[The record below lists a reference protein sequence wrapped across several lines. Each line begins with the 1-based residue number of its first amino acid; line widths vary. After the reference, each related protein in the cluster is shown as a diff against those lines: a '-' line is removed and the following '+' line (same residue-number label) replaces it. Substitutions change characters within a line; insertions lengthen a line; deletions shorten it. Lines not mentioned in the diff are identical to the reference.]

1 MPSMSTSLAFIQLKQ
16 EHYGT
21 ESEEYTDHGAT
32 GCCRSRTGATSNPAS
47 GRLFSVAYDMPTD
60 KRVTEWHKLCAD
72 LEQVLSRKPHKDAEI
87 PDWANR
93 VYALYVS

>member
-1 MPSMSTSLAFIQLKQ
+1 
-16 EHYGT
+16 
-21 ESEEYTDHGAT
+21 
-32 GCCRSRTGATSNPAS
+32 
-47 GRLFSVAYDMPTD
+47 MPTD

-87 PDWANR
+87 PDWANQ

>member
-1 MPSMSTSLAFIQLKQ
+1 MANLCLL
-16 EHYGT
+16 HYGT
-21 ESEEYTDHGAT
+21 EHTDHGAI

-47 GRLFSVAYDMPTD
+47 RHLFSVAYDMPAGESIS
-60 KRVTEWHKLCAD
+60 RWNKLCVD

-87 PDWANR
+87 RDWADR